1 MSRGVRRRLLA
12 LALAA
17 IGMSWSAR
25 ADEAAQPVVVGLEW
39 EGVDHVSR
47 REVARA
53 ILTRGPDWRFW
64 KPKPPFDEFALE
76 EDLARVAAFY
86 RDHGFFEAS
95 ARSELEWNEARSEV
109 RIRIVV
115 EEGAPTTLVAVRVE
129 LLTDPARITPEAWE
143 EIRSGLPLRIGRA
156 FGADDYKQARREL
169 LRRLANAGHP
179 APVLEGGAE
188 IDLATLEAV
197 VDWRVDPGARV
208 RFGPIRVDG
217 LERVE
222 ERIVRRELAFAPGD
236 VYSLDAQRES
246 QEKLFALG
254 LFRAVALE
262 PDRFAEE
269 DPEAPERVWP
279 MRVRI
284 DERPPRSLRVG
295 VGYGTEEFIRARVNW
310 RHRNFLG
317 DARML
322 DLRLGYNSLVSGLDV
337 RLTQPHFLH
346 PKIQLVS
353 DSFLHYE
360 TVPAYDAIRAS
371 VGFDLIRTLTPAWTA
386 RGGYAFELANVFDA
400 RNPIQEEGETR
411 IGTIRLGLRRATLD
425 DVLEPSRGTWL
436 DFGFDP
442 SLRAVGSS
450 EDFLTLTAEGRSFLS
465 LWFAVLAMRL
475 RIGAIQPVR
484 GTGQLD
490 IPVFKRFYSGGST
503 SVRGFEYQKLG
514 PLDANGDPVGGLSLA
529 EASIELR
536 FPIWKQLRGVAFVDA
551 GLVDLEPFTYPL
563 DEILYSA
570 GPGLRLRTPVG
581 SLRLDVGFPLNRPAD
596 ASAFQVHFSVG
607 HMF

>member
-1 MSRGVRRRLLA
+1 MA
-12 LALAA
+12 LVAVWTPCDA
-17 IGMSWSAR
+17 G
-25 ADEAAQPVVVGLEW
+25 ADEPAPPVVVGLEW

-47 REVARA
+47 RDLARA
-53 ILTRGPDWRFW
+53 IVTHGPDWKFW
-64 KPKPPFDEFALE
+64 RPKPPFDEFALE
-76 EDLARVAAFY
+76 EDLTRVAAFY

-109 RIRIVV
+109 RIRILV
-115 EEGAPTTLVAVRVE
+115 EEGASTTLVAVRVE
-129 LLTDPARITPEAWE
+129 LTDPSLVTPEAWE
-143 EIRSGLPLRIGRA
+143 EIRSGLPLHIGRA
-156 FGADDYKQARREL
+156 FGADDYKQARQEL

-179 APVLEGGAE
+179 APVLRGGAD

-222 ERIVRRELAFAPGD
+222 EQIVRRELTFAPGD

-246 QEKLFALG
+246 QERLFALG

-262 PDRFAEE
+262 PDRPAEE

-279 MRVRI
+279 MRLRI
-284 DERPPRSLRVG
+284 EERPPRTLRIG
-295 VGYGTEEFIRARVNW
+295 VGYGTEEFIRARVDW

-322 DLRLGYNSLVSGLDV
+322 DLRAGYNSLVSGLDV
-337 RLTQPHFLH
+337 RLTQPHFLV
-346 PKIQLVS
+346 PSVRLVS
-353 DSFLHYE
+353 DAYLHYE
-360 TVPAYDAIRAS
+360 TVPAYDAIRTA
-371 VGFDLIRTLTPAWTA
+371 VGFDLSRDLGPPWST
-386 RGGYAFELANVFDA
+386 RGGYGFELANVLDA
-400 RNPIQEEGETR
+400 KNSIQEEGETR
-411 IGTIRLGLRRATLD
+411 LGTLRLGLRRATLD
-425 DVLEPSRGTWL
+425 DVLEPAAGTWL
-436 DFGFDP
+436 DFAFDP
-442 SLRAVGSS
+442 TLRALGSS
-450 EDFLTLTAEGRSFLS
+450 EDFLTLTVEGRSFLS
-465 LWFAVLAMRL
+465 VWFAVLATRL

-503 SVRGFEYQKLG
+503 SVRGFEFQKLG

-529 EASIELR
+529 EASVELR

-551 GLVDLEPFTYPL
+551 GLVDLDPFTYPL

-570 GPGLRLRTPVG
+570 GAGLRLRTPVG
-581 SLRLDVGFPLNRPAD
+581 SLRLDVGFPINRPPD
-596 ASAFQVHFSVG
+596 ASVFQIHFSVG